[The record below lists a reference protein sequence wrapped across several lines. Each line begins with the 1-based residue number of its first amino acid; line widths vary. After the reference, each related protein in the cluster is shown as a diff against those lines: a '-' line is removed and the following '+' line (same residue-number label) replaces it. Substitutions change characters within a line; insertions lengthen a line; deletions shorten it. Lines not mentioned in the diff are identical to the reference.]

1 LLLSRRHD
9 QGAAEAA
16 LALSQLAGG
25 PVPLRRWSLAHD
37 PEHPLL
43 QLGAP
48 RALPRP
54 HTLTAMLVLDAGG
67 QVYGLP
73 LDGPVGPSCWW
84 SDGAPAPAQ
93 VIDASQAV
101 PLVRLLGPTG
111 FRRLLATD
119 RATVVLSHCSDPAG
133 TEVAVR
139 VDELQGLQHVAVET
153 YSASM
158 RLASGCMGM
167 GRCSDGQSVL
177 VLDTA
182 ALWRHVAASRQPG
195 AATPR

>member
-1 LLLSRRHD
+1 
-9 QGAAEAA
+9 
-16 LALSQLAGG
+16 
-25 PVPLRRWSLAHD
+25 
-37 PEHPLL
+37 
-43 QLGAP
+43 
-48 RALPRP
+48 
-54 HTLTAMLVLDAGG
+54 MLVLDAGG

-73 LDGPVGPSCWW
+73 LDGPVGPSSWW
-84 SDGAPAPAQ
+84 SDGTPTPAH
-93 VIDASQAV
+93 VGDASRAV

-119 RATVVLSHCSDPAG
+119 RATVVLSHCADPAG

-139 VDELQGLQHVAVET
+139 VDELQGLQHVAVLP
-153 YSASM
+153 YSPSV
-158 RLASGCMGM
+158 RLASGCLGM